1 MQQRHPHTVYQYG
14 KTFDSDDMQCEKA
27 GAGQNDHIAVIDA
40 EIFGNTDK
48 IHTDSGNKNAE
59 PLQFGNGFVY
69 NKPEKGHDNDI
80 ERSNKTGFADSGMAD
95 TDLLQSTGDS
105 QHDTADDAAGN
116 KVLPFC
122 FVISTPNRKGLPASR
137 SKRRRRGSEKPR
149 RSMSGGH

>member
-69 NKPEKGHDNDI
+69 NKPKKGHDNDI

-116 KVLPFC
+116 KVLLFC
-122 FVISTPNRKGLPASR
+122 FVISTPNRKR
-137 SKRRRRGSEKPR
+137 SACKPVKK
-149 RSMSGGH
+149 GDAGDQKNCADQ

>member
-1 MQQRHPHTVYQYG
+1 MICSA
-14 KTFDSDDMQCEKA
+14 KKA

-80 ERSNKTGFADSGMAD
+80 ERSNKTGFADSSMTD

-116 KVLPFC
+116 KVLLFC
-122 FVISTPNRKGLPASR
+122 FVISTPNRKR
-137 SKRRRRGSEKPR
+137 SACKPVKKGDAGDQKKLR

>member
-1 MQQRHPHTVYQYG
+1 
-14 KTFDSDDMQCEKA
+14 MQCEKA

-116 KVLPFC
+116 KVLLFC
-122 FVISTPNRKGLPASR
+122 FVISTPNRKR
-137 SKRRRRGSEKPR
+137 SACKPVKKGDAGDQKNR
-149 RSMSGGH
+149 ADQ